1 MNQRYV
7 IILFFVSVVA
17 LIFMADL
24 STSNQFLWNKI
35 ISLNKSSS
43 SSSSKQI
50 LNPTKSPPKLNYNC
64 TGLEDSFTEM
74 VSNRLSDMNVQY
86 LSGSWVSYQGDCK
99 YNISGE
105 VYDKTY
111 TSISPLNWTYQ
122 YVNGDWELVGD

>member
-1 MNQRYV
+1 MLLTFSSII
-7 IILFFVSVVA
+7 IILFLYGFIS
-17 LIFMADL
+17 IYG
-24 STSNQFLWNKI
+24 SSIKESN
-35 ISLNKSSS
+35 ISSFAKSSS

-64 TGLEDSFTEM
+64 TGLEDPFTEM

-86 LSGSWVSYQGDCK
+86 LSGSGVSYQGDCK

-111 TSISPLNWTYQ
+111 KSISPLNWTYQ